1 VCHTIKDC
9 NKQKEKASM
18 ALTFGKLLK
27 PFFRLSADEFPKL
40 AAQRYGQNDDMDQI
54 WLLFEPVARNLVNGF
69 KTALDDDR
77 FAVLVPRLD
86 AVEEDFRGVAYEGAG
101 MGLMLLDSL
110 GPWKKRLKAF
120 IAGPGAPY
128 DWLLYIGA
136 GLVLP
141 RVPMHPDRFLAKLDP
156 FLRWFVMDGYGF
168 YEGFFSGERSV
179 NKHIIPSRV
188 RGYGCRAFD
197 HGLGRSI
204 WFSTGANVN
213 RIVSTISSFPQNRQ
227 ADLWGGIGLACAYA
241 ACVVDRDA
249 IRILRQAAGPYGPNM
264 AAGAAVAATFRMQTG
279 GVAEQTDLACEVL
292 CGLSSAQVAQICNK
306 ERKDLPPDGVE
317 PAYEVWRQRL
327 ACRFATWSESA
338 REPKEAKS

>member
-1 VCHTIKDC
+1 
-9 NKQKEKASM
+9 M
-18 ALTFGKLLK
+18 AFTFGKLLK

-40 AAQRYGQNDDMDQI
+40 AAARYGQNDDMDQT
-54 WLLFEPVARNLVNGF
+54 WLLFEPVASNLVGGF

-77 FAVLVPRLD
+77 FNVLVPRLD
-86 AVEEDFRGVAYEGAG
+86 SVEGEFRGVAYEGAG

-110 GPWKKRLKAF
+110 GPWKKRLQAF
-120 IAGPGAPY
+120 IDGPGAPY

-179 NKHIIPSRV
+179 IKHRIPARV
-188 RGYGCRAFD
+188 TGYGQRAFD

-204 WFSTGANVN
+204 WFSTGANVD
-213 RIVSTISSFPQNRQ
+213 RIVSTISSFPRSRQ

-249 IRILRQAAGPYGPNM
+249 IRVLHKTAGPYGPAM
-264 AAGAAVAATFRMQTG
+264 AAGAAVAATYRMQTG

-292 CGLSSAQVAQICNK
+292 CGLTSAEVAQIGNA
-306 ERKDLPPDGVE
+306 ERKSLPPDGVE
-317 PAYEVWRQRL
+317 PAYEIWRQSL
-327 ACRFATWSESA
+327 ARRFTSRPE
-338 REPKEAKS
+338 ENILETKEAKS

>member
-1 VCHTIKDC
+1 MVL
-9 NKQKEKASM
+9 S
-18 ALTFGKLLK
+18 FGKMLK
-27 PFFRLSADEFPKL
+27 PFFRLSSDDFPKL
-40 AAQRYGQNDDMDQI
+40 AAERYGKNADMDEI
-54 WLLFEPVARNLVNGF
+54 WLEFEPVARNLVGGF

-77 FAVLVPRLD
+77 FEVLVPRLD
-86 AVEEDFRGVAYEGAG
+86 AIESEFRGVAYEGVG

-110 GPWKKRLKAF
+110 GPWKRRLKAF

-141 RVPMHPDRFLAKLDP
+141 KAPIRPERFLAKQDP

-168 YEGFFSGERSV
+168 YEGFFSGRRSINEHMV
-179 NKHIIPSRV
+179 PARIPAGYSR
-188 RGYGCRAFD
+188 RAFD

-204 WFSTGANVN
+204 WFSTGANVD
-213 RIVSTISSFPQNRQ
+213 RIVATIGTFPETRQ

-241 ACVVDRDA
+241 ACVVDCEA
-249 IRILRQAAGPYGPNM
+249 IRVLRTAAGPYGPHM

-292 CGLSSAQVAQICNK
+292 CGLSSKMVAHIANIARQN
-306 ERKDLPPDGVE
+306 LPPDGAE
-317 PAYEVWRQRL
+317 PTYEIWRQYL
-327 ACRFATWSESA
+327 ADQFATWPQGEL
-338 REPKEAKS
+338 EQKEAWQ

>member
-1 VCHTIKDC
+1 
-9 NKQKEKASM
+9 M
-18 ALTFGKLLK
+18 ALTLGKILK
-27 PFFRLSADEFPKL
+27 PFFRLSSDDFPKL
-40 AAQRYGQNDDMDQI
+40 AAERYGQNADMDET
-54 WLLFEPVARNLVNGF
+54 WLLFEPVASNLVGGF

-77 FAVLVPRLD
+77 FEVLVPRLD
-86 AVEEDFRGVAYEGAG
+86 AIDGEFRGVAYEGAG

-120 IAGPGAPY
+120 LAGPGAPY

-141 RVPMHPDRFLAKLDP
+141 RAPIRPDRFLATLDP

-168 YEGFFSGERSV
+168 YEGFFSGRRSINEHQV
-179 NKHIIPSRV
+179 PARIT
-188 RGYGCRAFD
+188 GYGRRAFD

-204 WFSTGANVN
+204 WFSTGANVD
-213 RIVSTISSFPQNRQ
+213 RIVSTISTFPKNRQ

-249 IRILRQAAGPYGPNM
+249 IRILRTTAGPYGSHM

-279 GVAEQTDLACEVL
+279 GVAVHTDLACEVL
-292 CGLSSAQVAQICNK
+292 CGLSSKEVAHIANVA
-306 ERKDLPPDGVE
+306 RKSLPPDGAE
-317 PAYEVWRQRL
+317 PAYEIWRQYL
-327 ACRFATWSESA
+327 ANRFAAWSESGLTS
-338 REPKEAKS
+338 EEAKS